1 MMKYQCPCCGD
12 FTYNVPANE
21 DCGYICPICFWE
33 NDPFIA
39 SDNEPSDSSAFVDW
53 RWTKMKNDTIFLY
66 LIASVSFLFCSNCA
80 GRHNKTVEFGLA
92 AQNGGFEITI
102 SEPPFSFWKIGFTVG
117 GGVVWYGGVRGGIA
131 VSFLLFRNAHD
142 LHQLK
147 KSVAP
152 LSWCSNHEGTIYQY
166 YSDNIFS
173 CARAASC
180 RPGVFAS
187 IWSLGPTWT
196 EVQLRCRSPSPLF
209 RLLVNTQHRNGGTQW
224 RKTKKF
230 TFTA

>member
-1 MMKYQCPCCGD
+1 MMKYQCPCCGY

-102 SEPPFSFWKIGFTVG
+102 SEPPFTADTFPCAHEATAQFSEPP
-117 GGVVWYGGVRGGIA
+117 
-131 VSFLLFRNAHD
+131 FLCVYTN
-142 LHQLK
+142 
-147 KSVAP
+147 
-152 LSWCSNHEGTIYQY
+152 
-166 YSDNIFS
+166 
-173 CARAASC
+173 
-180 RPGVFAS
+180 
-187 IWSLGPTWT
+187 
-196 EVQLRCRSPSPLF
+196 
-209 RLLVNTQHRNGGTQW
+209 QW
-224 RKTKKF
+224 RLAGTWRPIGGYRRVLFAFSQRPWSSPAKKKRSSPF
-230 TFTA
+230 VMF

>member
-1 MMKYQCPCCGD
+1 MMKYQCPCCGY

-117 GGVVWYGGVRGGIA
+117 GRGVVKSPFFKDTA
-131 VSFLLFRNAHD
+131 VSEEVSPCPFCFFAT
-142 LHQLK
+142 
-147 KSVAP
+147 P
-152 LSWCSNHEGTIYQY
+152 M
-166 YSDNIFS
+166 IFTS
-173 CARAASC
+173 
-180 RPGVFAS
+180 
-187 IWSLGPTWT
+187 
-196 EVQLRCRSPSPLF
+196 
-209 RLLVNTQHRNGGTQW
+209 
-224 RKTKKF
+224 
-230 TFTA
+230 